1 MERVKKI
8 IIRIIYEWLN
18 KLGDKLV
25 LFYFI
30 FELID
35 ILVSLVVCLKF
46 FIRWDI
52 WVRFFYVL

>member
-46 FIRWDI
+46 FIR
-52 WVRFFYVL
+52 